1 MIGTI
6 IVILI
11 ILWLLGFS
19 LGLIGSFIHILL
31 VIAIILILLRIIQGR
46 KPQPYKMKHTKDRFN
61 SQKRI
66 TMRKF
71 VCRQV
76 STDGVFRA
84 SKCLSCVLQMILKN
98 SFSLTGI
105 SGEGQIALYS
115 SRFMPLSRRGW
126 SVNNLPFVK
135 MAGFWVKITCFAIG
149 DRTFTYH
156 FRYKMV
162 SEG

>member
-46 KPQPYKMKHTKDRFN
+46 KPQPNKMKHTKDRFN

-66 TMRKF
+66 TMRKY
-71 VCRQV
+71 CMQTV
-76 STDGVFRA
+76 STDGHIKFLKKGSYRIFLENA
-84 SKCLSCVLQMILKN
+84 DLCLLPGGTYHPEDLIAGTTRKNWESRKSISLDEEDLNEGDHQKLAQYKRSCHRRLRR
-98 SFSLTGI
+98 I
-105 SGEGQIALYS
+105 SGS
-115 SRFMPLSRRGW
+115 KS
-126 SVNNLPFVK
+126 K
-135 MAGFWVKITCFAIG
+135 
-149 DRTFTYH
+149 
-156 FRYKMV
+156 
-162 SEG
+162 